1 MTIPPVSFYKHDSGL
16 GDVVGG
22 PQLSFLRFRSV
33 TSSLRHLRIFES
45 PLTTAKLVEESSVLD
60 AKLGGEGPLS
70 STRCLR
76 PATAPRA
83 KQAPRSQGP
92 PAPPPRVRAAHTVV
106 DEAHLSPVPFS

>member
-33 TSSLRHLRIFES
+33 TSSIRHLRIFES

-60 AKLGGEGPLS
+60 AKLGGKDPSRLHAAFGQP
-70 STRCLR
+70 LR
-76 PATAPRA
+76 PE
-83 KQAPRSQGP
+83 RSRHPGPQGP